1 MTRHD
6 KNAEEVSFSHAIAE
20 RLAAILPAPRQKRLN
35 LVLSASHIKRLER
48 LQILTDAS
56 SVAEVIRAALFTYE
70 TLVEKVMNGSRL
82 KELTS
87 KSELH
92 PLELGID
99 AQRPILRTI
108 VKGEGTTNGN
118 GVDCAEPSRI
128 KSGS

>member
-1 MTRHD
+1 MTRRD
-6 KNAEEVSFSHAIAE
+6 KTAEKVGFLHAIAE
-20 RLAAILPAPRQKRLN
+20 RLVATLPTPRQKRLN
-35 LVLSASHIKRLER
+35 LVLSPDHIKRLER

-56 SVAEVIRAALFTYE
+56 SVAEVIRASVFTYE

-108 VKGEGTTNGN
+108 VKSEGTRNGN
-118 GVDCAEPSRI
+118 GVDCPEPLRT
-128 KSGS
+128 KNGS

>member
-1 MTRHD
+1 MATRD
-6 KNAEEVSFSHAIAE
+6 RNEEEASLSHAIAE
-20 RLAAILPAPRQKRLN
+20 RLVAMLPTPRQKRLN
-35 LVLSASHIKRLER
+35 LVLSESHIKRLER

-56 SVAEVIRAALFTYE
+56 SVAEVIRAAVFAYE

-108 VKGEGTTNGN
+108 VNGEGTPIGN
-118 GVDCAEPSRI
+118 GVDCPESSRT